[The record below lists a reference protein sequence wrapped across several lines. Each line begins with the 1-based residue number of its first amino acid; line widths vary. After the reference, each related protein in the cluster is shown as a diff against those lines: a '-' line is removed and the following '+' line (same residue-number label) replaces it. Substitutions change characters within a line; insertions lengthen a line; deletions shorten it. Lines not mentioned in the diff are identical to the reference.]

1 MLSLWNW
8 LLSITTINTIIII
21 TTTTTTTTTTAM
33 MTLMTTMS
41 EHSEWRLD
49 AVATQLASQR
59 DKIIMKVLGRKPSC
73 A

>member
-21 TTTTTTTTTTAM
+21 ITTTTTTTTAM

>member
-21 TTTTTTTTTTAM
+21 TTTTTTTTAM

>member
-1 MLSLWNW
+1 MLSLCNW
-8 LLSITTINTIIII
+8 LLSITIINTIII
-21 TTTTTTTTTTAM
+21 TTTTTTTTAM